1 MTASKYRVER
11 RAGRLIEAKVFG
23 LRTRED
29 ADEYGAAIVAAVR
42 AHSGKE
48 APVLCADHR
57 EVVIYP
63 QPAADRLVELFRP
76 NNSRFERIAIL
87 VAATNVT
94 ITMQLDRL
102 AREAGFE
109 NRRVFR
115 EPAGALAHLAG
126 GLDKT
131 ELARARAFLADRR

>member
-1 MTASKYRVER
+1 MTATKYRVER
-11 RAGRLIEAKVFG
+11 RAGRLIEARVFG

-29 ADEYGAAIVAAVR
+29 ADEYGAAIVTAIR
-42 AHSGKE
+42 AYSGKQ

-57 EVVIYP
+57 LVVIYP

-87 VAATNVT
+87 VSSTNVT

-102 AREAGFE
+102 TREAAFEHRKVFREAG
-109 NRRVFR
+109 
-115 EPAGALAHLAG
+115 GALAHLAG
-126 GLDKT
+126 GLDT
-131 ELARARAFLADRR
+131 PELARARAFLSETT

>member
-1 MTASKYRVER
+1 MSATKYRVER

-29 ADEYGAAIVAAVR
+29 ADEYGAAIIAAVR
-42 AHSGKE
+42 AHPGKE

-102 AREAGFE
+102 TREAGF
-109 NRRVFR
+109 
-115 EPAGALAHLAG
+115 
-126 GLDKT
+126 
-131 ELARARAFLADRR
+131 RARSRISRRGSTRPSSRAPAPSSPGAGERARSDA